1 MRPARSRI
9 LERAGELNS
18 TDYTISKGSSP
29 VKTSAQA
36 PHTESRISSSSR
48 QTWFKVAVLTA
59 LVVALE
65 LLMFR
70 SYFYGRIIPP
80 WDFLGS
86 YNTDAFLWWLEGGF
100 FTPLDWV
107 PEVWGGYP
115 SALNLQNSAWYIPV
129 GIASLFG
136 PFTLHSS
143 AIVAALN
150 VGLGFVGTYFLAR
163 SFRSGFVVSTVVA
176 TAGFFGVAYF
186 SNAQHVD
193 IARGYALIPWVLLVL
208 SPTWSWKRWWGIP
221 VGAFILWQAVTGMY
235 PGMIVTTVYAGA
247 IWIAVYQW
255 RSRASLRSYL
265 IPAAIAAVV
274 AVLLSA
280 PRLLPYLLTQE
291 SGTAVLPDGSL
302 FSPAMVGTLLFG
314 YSSGELPNDVSMRS
328 FFIPATM
335 LLLAFFAR
343 FRDSATAQALA
354 IGIPAALLGLP
365 FWPWFQASQSLPGLG
380 LSRFTMSDF
389 KVFLVLAVLLLATS
403 GLKALST
410 IDRAAPIPRRIWR
423 SLALAAAFGIGMALI
438 GIYGPFTRIEWF
450 PPIVILAF
458 GFAVIA
464 VWVLLRNTRLPF
476 VIVAATLAVTTIV
489 SGAVWA
495 YTTEVTW
502 RADRV
507 GAETLSYGAPIADLL
522 AERVADDDLNQRP
535 ERLEPNDDY
544 TLGDL
549 RNTFWSR
556 AYYTGEYSVG
566 GYLNLK
572 GSLTPEQLEAA
583 LLDSRTADDFLDFF
597 AAAGTIATSPADES
611 PSMGDLESC
620 GTEADCGPATVMPA
634 GYDPG
639 HLRYHVSSD
648 SEVTGTFNE
657 AYYKG
662 WQLTACT
669 EDGDCTALEPSRSE
683 LGLVQADLPSGD
695 YMLELDYQTPG
706 RPMSWILFGLGIAI
720 AIASAAAVLLGARRD
735 RKLDKRE

>member
-1 MRPARSRI
+1 
-9 LERAGELNS
+9 
-18 TDYTISKGSSP
+18 
-29 VKTSAQA
+29 VKTSA
-36 PHTESRISSSSR
+36 HTPRTGSRLTTLSQ
-48 QTWFKVAVLTA
+48 QTWFRLAVLTA

-86 YNTDAFLWWLEGGF
+86 YNTDAYLWWLEGGF

-136 PFTLHSS
+136 PFTLHTS

-150 VGLGFVGTYFLAR
+150 VALGFAGTYFLVR
-163 SFRSGFVVSTVVA
+163 SFRNGFVIATVVA

-208 SPTWSWKRWWGIP
+208 SPTWAWKRWWGIP
-221 VGAFILWQAVTGMY
+221 VAAFILWQAVTGMY
-235 PGMIVTTVYAGA
+235 PGMIVTTVYAGVV
-247 IWIAVYQW
+247 WIVVYQW
-255 RSRASLRSYL
+255 RSRPALRAYL
-265 IPAAIAAVV
+265 IPAAIAAVI

-280 PRLLPYLLTQE
+280 PRLVPYVLTQE

-354 IGIPAALLGLP
+354 IGIPAVLLGLP

-389 KVFLVLAVLLLATS
+389 KVFIVLAVLLLAAS
-403 GLKALST
+403 GLKSLST
-410 IDRAAPIPRRIWR
+410 IDRAAPIPGRVWR
-423 SLALAAAFGIGMALI
+423 SLALAAAFGIAMALI
-438 GIYGPFTRIEWF
+438 GVFGPFTRIEWF
-450 PPIVILAF
+450 PPMIILLF
-458 GFAVIA
+458 GFVVIVA
-464 VWVLLRNTRLPF
+464 FVVLRTTRLPF
-476 VIVAATLAVTTIV
+476 AVVAATLAITTVV

-502 RADRV
+502 RADRI

-522 AERVADDDLNQRP
+522 DNRDSDEGLTQRP
-535 ERLEPNDDY
+535 DRLEPNDDY

-549 RNTFWSR
+549 RNTYWSR
-556 AYYTGEYSVG
+556 AYYTGDYSVG

-572 GSLTPEQLEAA
+572 GSLTPEQLEGA
-583 LLDSRTADDFLDFF
+583 LLDARTGDDFLDFF
-597 AAAGTIATSPADES
+597 AAPGTIATSRDGEV
-611 PSMGDLESC
+611 PSMSELESC
-620 GTEADCGPATVMPA
+620 GTESECGPATVMPA
-634 GYDPG
+634 GYNPG

-648 SEVTGTFNE
+648 ADVTGIFNE

-662 WQLTACT
+662 WHLTACT
-669 EDGDCTALEPSRSE
+669 EDGECATLEPTRSE

-706 RPMSWILFGLGIAI
+706 RPLSWVLFGLGIAI
-720 AIASAAAVLLGARRD
+720 AIASSAAVLLSVRRE
-735 RKLDKRE
+735 RKLDKRD